1 MKVQRAN
8 KNSLPFGAFGSNG
21 RKRGGSSSS
30 RRGGRMSGGGDE
42 DDFNFMFPGANPFEQ
57 FFR

>member
-1 MKVQRAN
+1 MKAQRAN
-8 KNSLPFGAFGSNG
+8 KSSLPFGAFGSDG
-21 RKRGGSSSS
+21 RSRGSSSS
-30 RRGGRMSGGGDE
+30 RRGGRMSGAD